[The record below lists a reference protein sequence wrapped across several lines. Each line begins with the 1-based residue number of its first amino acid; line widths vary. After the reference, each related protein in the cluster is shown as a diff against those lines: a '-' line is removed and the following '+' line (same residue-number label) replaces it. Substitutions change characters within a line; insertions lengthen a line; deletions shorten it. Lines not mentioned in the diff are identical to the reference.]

1 MALIYKDDFELR
13 ISRKQLLATWLLA
26 LCAVAMG
33 GGCASFAKKD
43 ETGVIIARRAQV
55 RSSTAVVAADLLEV
69 TRGDTIDILDSRTAP
84 DGEIWYRVRARDA
97 ESTEGW
103 IEARNVM
110 LESLLSSSRQ
120 LAEEDK
126 DVAPQAAGQLRANS
140 NLRLTPDRSGSDN
153 ILMKLD
159 NGAVFDIVSWKRVPK
174 PKSSEATES
183 DDAPKAGVMTRNS
196 NRRRNSND
204 ELKAPE
210 ESVELWYK
218 VRLPRS
224 VSPAPAGWVYGKQVE
239 LKVPSDVIFYRTGR
253 EFVAWHR
260 LDGEGANV
268 SSVSTTGNKDAAA
281 ESQAG
286 SWVILEKSSSDE
298 PRRVDDPD
306 FDRIFVLG
314 YNKDK
319 QEHYTAYRS
328 EDIKGRL
335 PLRVEGQGDSKIFTV
350 RAQTGEGEKGLRYR
364 VFLDDKRLLRVE
376 PLDRQLNQRNKR

>member
-1 MALIYKDDFELR
+1 MEFINKKHFALRSL
-13 ISRKQLLATWLLA
+13 SNAA
-26 LCAVAMG
+26 LVRWIFVLCLVALG
-33 GGCASFAKKD
+33 GGCASLAKKD
-43 ETGVIIARRAQV
+43 EMGVIIARRAQV

-69 TRGDTIDILDSRTAP
+69 TRGDTIDILDSQTAS
-84 DGEIWYRVRARDA
+84 DGERWFRVRARDA
-97 ESTEGW
+97 ENTEGW

-126 DVAPQAAGQLRANS
+126 DIAAQAAGQLRAS
-140 NLRLTPDRSGSDN
+140 TNLRLTPDRNGNDN

-159 NGAVFDIVSWKRVPK
+159 NGAVFDIVGWKRVPK
-174 PKSSEATES
+174 PKSSETTES
-183 DDAPKAGVMTRNS
+183 DDAPKAGVVTRNS
-196 NRRRNSND
+196 NRGRKND
-204 ELKAPE
+204 EELKPPE

-260 LDGEGANV
+260 LDAEAENA
-268 SSVSTTGNKDAAA
+268 SSADTSNNKDAAA

-298 PRRVDDPD
+298 PSRVDDPD

-328 EDIKGRL
+328 PDIKGRL
-335 PLRVEGQGDSKIFTV
+335 PLRVEGSGNSKTFTV
-350 RAQTGEGEKGLRYR
+350 RAQTDEGEKEFRYK
-364 VFLDDKRLLRVE
+364 VYTDDKGLLRVE
-376 PLDRQLNQRNKR
+376 PLDHQPNQRK